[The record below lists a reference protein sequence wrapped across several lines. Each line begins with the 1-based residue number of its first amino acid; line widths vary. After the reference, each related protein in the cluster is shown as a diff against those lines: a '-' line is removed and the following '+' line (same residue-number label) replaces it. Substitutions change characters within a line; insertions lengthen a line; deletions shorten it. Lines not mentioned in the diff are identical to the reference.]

1 MRISPEELEVL
12 QSQHILMYTAKIG
25 CFMWILCIL
34 SLLSYGKSLSSKTG
48 TDRKLRSF
56 ELCLSSSITA
66 CFNNSSSVFTLLV
79 SLKTIVDE
87 ELTEKWSTENFCLL
101 FFCSWTLSFIK
112 SLLSLS
118 GKMLHNYLI
127 FAHFYL
133 IFVHFRNNSLLVAF
147 MLFSLPSTTVLA
159 IYQCIPLCRSELLE
173 ASVNRCCLSLQSSY
187 GITHDLDDRVQ
198 IHCWAVPGY

>member
-79 SLKTIVDE
+79 SLKPIVDE
-87 ELTEKWSTENFCLL
+87 ELTDKWSTEDFCLL
-101 FFCSWTLSFIK
+101 FFCSWALSFIK

-118 GKMLHNYLI
+118 GIMLHNWYLLTSTWYLFTSGTVSWLPSCCFPCPVSQFLPFTSI
-127 FAHFYL
+127 FLFVGQSYWKQVL
-133 IFVHFRNNSLLVAF
+133 IGAIC
-147 MLFSLPSTTVLA
+147 LFSLPMA
-159 IYQCIPLCRSELLE
+159 
-173 ASVNRCCLSLQSSY
+173 
-187 GITHDLDDRVQ
+187 
-198 IHCWAVPGY
+198 